1 MQDKKATYAIRPPT
15 ALGLANGWAF
25 ALQCRSRKDSDKSGS
40 GFGERTMA
48 ISQELL
54 EILACPKCKG
64 DLELNATQDGLVCKS
79 CKLLYRIEDDIPI
92 MLIVEA
98 QKVE

>member
-1 MQDKKATYAIRPPT
+1 
-15 ALGLANGWAF
+15 
-25 ALQCRSRKDSDKSGS
+25 
-40 GFGERTMA
+40 MA

-64 DLELNATQDGLVCKS
+64 DLELNPTQDGLVCKT

-92 MLIVEA
+92 MLIDEA
-98 QKVE
+98 QKLE